1 MSALYGTLP
10 LQNGDAWRQLKM
22 AQTWAFQSA
31 GTVATGQNPTVPLP
45 ATYST
50 GSLLVIVGV
59 SSAGSNTFSDPSGW
73 TEATINQGNI
83 KISIWYKFA
92 TASESS
98 VAISNASPQTKC
110 VMLAYSNISAID
122 VIGTV
127 NSSTGTPLTTLTT
140 TSLTTTTSNDLVIS
154 VFAIINSSLTAGSG
168 YTARVTS
175 NSPPATPELIIGDE
189 NTATAGATTSRSAT
203 AENSSSWDTFA
214 VSFSQ
219 VQTNGNFFFM
229 FN

>member
-1 MSALYGTLP
+1 
-10 LQNGDAWRQLKM
+10 M

-31 GTVATGQNPTVPLP
+31 GTVVTGANPTVPLP

-50 GSLLVIVGV
+50 GSLLVIVGINN
-59 SSAGSNTFSDPSGW
+59 GGTGGLFSDPSGW
-73 TEATINQGNI
+73 TEATINQGST

-98 VAISNASPQTKC
+98 VAISNASSKTKC
-110 VMLAYSNISAID
+110 VMLAYSNIFAID

-127 NSSTGTPLTTLTT
+127 NSATGTALTT
-140 TSLTTTTSNDLVIS
+140 TALTTTTSNDLVIS
-154 VFAIINSSLTAGSG
+154 VFAITNSGQPLTAGSG

-175 NSPPATPELIIGDE
+175 NTSPADPSLLIGDE
-189 NTATAGATTSRSAT
+189 NKATAGATTSRSAT
-203 AENSSSWDTFA
+203 GAASALWDTFA

-219 VQTNGNFFFM
+219 VQTNTGNFFFM